1 MIQVENIGKTD
12 DYVYDISL
20 DGTVVNALGMNVLS
34 NTDGF
39 NFQKPLKYRYTK
51 EHPYIGKGLGRNVI
65 KGKEYTEVDADVA
78 EFEDTFINE
87 AYRGGVLKNGLG
99 IDEYCD
105 ACIQFSRKNYADL
118 MPDGSMKLVGNTIKS
133 KKMPIYIEKFLNKA
147 IEMLLHGRGDDFLNY
162 YYDYI
167 EKIYN
172 MQIPLKDIATVG
184 KIKTSIEDYKENCRQ
199 LTAGGTK
206 KARQAW
212 YELAI
217 RDNISVNMGDTIYYI
232 NTGSKKASSDV
243 QRVTRYYYIDKN
255 GKEIDFATNEDGS
268 PKTDRKGNI
277 VPLNKS
283 LESEYEKLKKLND
296 PMVLSNDKGNKA
308 KKYIS
313 KDDFIHKKYPQ
324 IKDCDV
330 VIFNC
335 VRLPNEIVEDE
346 EDHFCNDE
354 LEYNREKYIDMFNK
368 RIKPLLV
375 CFDSSIRNTT
385 NEKGK
390 IVNNILITNPRD
402 RKEFTFNES
411 RLVAGQPYESI
422 DQDTYE
428 QLMTIEDKEIKF
440 WINSNMEPPYT
451 KECAIDWENIK
462 KDYLERQNELKKE
475 GIRQEKEIYD
485 NIINHLTSEDVNKV
499 LEEGILPDKLL
510 KLINEDVNDGN
521 FYSKKF
527 KIKIG
532 NIYDIVEKDFSKGEI
547 DDTESTNI

>member
-39 NFQKPLKYRYTK
+39 NFQKPLKYRYTE

-232 NTGSKKASSDV
+232 NTGGKKASSDV

-385 NEKGK
+385 NEKCK

-451 KECAIDWENIK
+451 KECGIDWENIK

-532 NIYDIVEKDFSKGEI
+532 NIYDIVEKDFSKSEI

>member
-1 MIQVENIGKTD
+1 MIVVNNIGKTD

-20 DGTVVNALGMNVLS
+20 DGTVVNALGLNVLS

-39 NFQKPLKYRYTK
+39 NFQKPLKYRYT
-51 EHPYIGKGLGRNVI
+51 ESHPYIGKGLGRNVK

-87 AYRGGVLKNGLG
+87 AYNGGVLKNGLG

-105 ACIQFSRKNYADL
+105 ACIQFARKNYADL
-118 MPDGSMKLVGNTIKS
+118 MPDGSKKLVGNTIKS
-133 KKMPIYIEKFLNKA
+133 KKLPIYIEKFLNKA
-147 IEMLLHGRGDDFLNY
+147 IDMLLHGNGSEFLNY
-162 YYDYI
+162 YYDYV

-184 KIKTSIEDYKENCRQ
+184 KIKTSIETYKESCKQ

-217 RDNISVNMGDTIYYI
+217 RDNLPVNMGDTIYYI
-232 NTGSKKASSDV
+232 NTGDKKSVSDV
-243 QRVTRYYYIDKN
+243 QRVTKYYFEGRD
-255 GKEIDFATNEDGS
+255 GKEIDYVTNDDGT
-268 PKTDRKGNI
+268 PKTDRKGNAI
-277 VPLNKS
+277 PLSKG
-283 LESEYEKLKKLND
+283 LESEYNRKKKAND
-296 PMVLSNDKGNKA
+296 PIVLAPNNSK

-313 KDDFIHKKYPQ
+313 KDEYIHKAYPS
-324 IKDCDV
+324 IKDKDV
-330 VIFNC
+330 IVFNC

-346 EDHFCNDE
+346 DDHFCSDDI
-354 LEYNREKYIDMFNK
+354 EYNKEKYIDMFNK

-375 CFDSSIRNTT
+375 CFDEKIRYGV

-390 IVNNILITNPRD
+390 TINNILITSPKD
-402 RKEFTFNES
+402 RKEFTES
-411 RLVAGQPYESI
+411 ESHLVAGQPYESI

-440 WINSNMEPPYT
+440 WIENNKVPPYT
-451 KECAIDWENIK
+451 KECGMDWEKIK
-462 KDYLERQNELKKE
+462 QDYLNRQEELKKE
-475 GIRQEKEIYD
+475 GIREEKALYDEIIRKITKD
-485 NIINHLTSEDVNKV
+485 DVEKV
-499 LEEGILPDKLL
+499 LEDGLLPDKLL
-510 KLINEDVNDGN
+510 SIIDEDVNDGN
-521 FYSKKF
+521 FISKKY

-532 NIYDIVEKDFSKGEI
+532 NIYDIVEKDFTNGEI
-547 DDTESTNI
+547 DDTESNE

>member
-1 MIQVENIGKTD
+1 MIVVNNIGKTD

-20 DGTVVNALGMNVLS
+20 DGTVVNALGLNVLS

-39 NFQKPLKYRYTK
+39 NFQKPLKYRYT
-51 EHPYIGKGLGRNVI
+51 ESHPYIGKGLGRNVK

-87 AYRGGVLKNGLG
+87 AYNGGVLKNGLG

-105 ACIQFSRKNYADL
+105 ACIQFARKNYADL
-118 MPDGSMKLVGNTIKS
+118 MPDGSKKLVGNTIKS
-133 KKMPIYIEKFLNKA
+133 KKLPIYIEKFLNKA
-147 IEMLLHGRGDDFLNY
+147 IDMLLHGKGSEFLNY

-184 KIKTSIEDYKENCRQ
+184 KIKTSIETYKESCKQ

-217 RDNISVNMGDTIYYI
+217 RDNLPVNMGDTIYYI
-232 NTGSKKASSDV
+232 NTGDKKSVSDV
-243 QRVTRYYYIDKN
+243 QRVTKYYFEGRD
-255 GKEIDFATNEDGS
+255 GKEIDYVTNDDGT
-268 PKTDRKGNI
+268 PKTDRKGNAI
-277 VPLNKS
+277 PLSKG
-283 LESEYEKLKKLND
+283 LESEYNRKKKAND
-296 PMVLSNDKGNKA
+296 PIVLAPNNSK

-313 KDDFIHKKYPQ
+313 KDEYIHKAYPS
-324 IKDCDV
+324 IKDKDV
-330 VIFNC
+330 IVFNC

-346 EDHFCNDE
+346 DDHFCSDDI
-354 LEYNREKYIDMFNK
+354 EYNKEKYIDMFNK

-375 CFDSSIRNTT
+375 CFDEKIRYGV

-390 IVNNILITNPRD
+390 TINNILITSPKD
-402 RKEFTFNES
+402 RKEFTEGES
-411 RLVAGQPYESI
+411 HLVAGQPYESI

-440 WINSNMEPPYT
+440 WIENNKVPPYT
-451 KECAIDWENIK
+451 KECGMDWEKIK
-462 KDYLERQNELKKE
+462 QDYLSRQEELKKE
-475 GIRQEKEIYD
+475 GIREEKALYDEIIRKITKD
-485 NIINHLTSEDVNKV
+485 DVDKV
-499 LEEGILPDKLL
+499 LEDGLLPDKLL
-510 KLINEDVNDGN
+510 SIIDEDVNDGN
-521 FYSKKF
+521 FISKKY

-532 NIYDIVEKDFSKGEI
+532 NIYDIVEKDFTNGEI
-547 DDTESTNI
+547 DDTESNE

>member
-1 MIQVENIGKTD
+1 METNNIGKTN

-51 EHPYIGKGLGRNVI
+51 EHPYIGKGLGRNVK

-87 AYRGGVLKNGLG
+87 AYNGGVLKNGLG

-105 ACIQFSRKNYADL
+105 ACIQFARKNYADL
-118 MPDGSMKLVGNTIKS
+118 MPDGSKKLVGNTIKS
-133 KKMPIYIEKFLNKA
+133 KKMPIYIEKFLNNA
-147 IEMLLHGRGDDFLNY
+147 IDMLLHGKGSDFLNY

-184 KIKTSIEDYKENCRQ
+184 KIKTSIETYKESCKQ

-217 RDNISVNMGDTIYYI
+217 RDNLSVNMGDTIYYI
-232 NTGSKKASSDV
+232 NTGDKKSVSDV
-243 QRVTRYYYIDKN
+243 QRVTKYYFDGRD
-255 GKEIDFATNEDGS
+255 GKEIDYMTNEDGT

-277 VPLNKS
+277 VSLSKG
-283 LESEYEKLKKLND
+283 LESEYNRLKKAND
-296 PMVLSNDKGNKA
+296 PIVLTPPNSK

-313 KDDFIHKKYPQ
+313 KDDYIHKAYPS
-324 IKDCDV
+324 IKDKDV
-330 VIFNC
+330 IIFNC
-335 VRLPNEIVEDE
+335 VRLPNDIVEDE
-346 EDHFCNDE
+346 DDHFCSDDI
-354 LEYNREKYIDMFNK
+354 EYNKEKYIDMFNK

-375 CFDSSIRNTT
+375 CFNEKIRYTV

-390 IVNNILITNPRD
+390 TINNILITSPKD
-402 RKEFTFNES
+402 RKEFTENES
-411 RLVAGQPYESI
+411 QLVAGQPYETI

-440 WINSNMEPPYT
+440 WIENNKVPPYT
-451 KECAIDWENIK
+451 KECGMDWEKIK
-462 KDYLERQNELKKE
+462 QNYLDRQKELEKD
-475 GIRQEKEIYD
+475 GIREEKEFYD
-485 NIINHLTSEDVNKV
+485 NCIASLKREDVDKV
-499 LEEGILPDKLL
+499 LEEGVLPEKLL
-510 KLINEDVNDGN
+510 RLIDENINNCDFV
-521 FYSKKF
+521 SKKY
-527 KIKIG
+527 KVKIG
-532 NIYDIVEKDFSKGEI
+532 SIFDIVDKDFTKNNEVEE
-547 DDTESTNI
+547 DEMAE

>member
-1 MIQVENIGKTD
+1 MIVVNNIGKTD

-20 DGTVVNALGMNVLS
+20 DGTVVNALGLNVLS

-39 NFQKPLKYRYTK
+39 NFQKPLKYRYT
-51 EHPYIGKGLGRNVI
+51 ESHPYIGKGLGRNVK

-87 AYRGGVLKNGLG
+87 AYNGGVLKNGLG

-105 ACIQFSRKNYADL
+105 ACIQFARKNYADL
-118 MPDGSMKLVGNTIKS
+118 MPDGSKKLVGNTIKS
-133 KKMPIYIEKFLNKA
+133 KKLPIYIEKFLNKA
-147 IEMLLHGRGDDFLNY
+147 IDMLLHGKGSEFLNY

-184 KIKTSIEDYKENCRQ
+184 KIKTSIETYKESCKQ

-217 RDNISVNMGDTIYYI
+217 RDNLPVNMGDTIYYI
-232 NTGSKKASSDV
+232 NTGDKKSVSDV
-243 QRVTRYYYIDKN
+243 QRVTKYYFEGRD
-255 GKEIDFATNEDGS
+255 GKEIDYVTNDDGT
-268 PKTDRKGNI
+268 PKTDRKGNAI
-277 VPLNKS
+277 PLSKG
-283 LESEYEKLKKLND
+283 LESEYNRKKKAND
-296 PMVLSNDKGNKA
+296 PIVLAPNNSK

-313 KDDFIHKKYPQ
+313 KDEYIHKAYPS
-324 IKDCDV
+324 IKDKDV
-330 VIFNC
+330 IVFNC

-346 EDHFCNDE
+346 DDHFCSDDI
-354 LEYNREKYIDMFNK
+354 EYNKEKYIDMFNK

-375 CFDSSIRNTT
+375 CFDEKIRYGV

-390 IVNNILITNPRD
+390 TINNILITSPKD
-402 RKEFTFNES
+402 RKEFTEGES
-411 RLVAGQPYESI
+411 HLVAGQPYESI

-440 WINSNMEPPYT
+440 WIENNKVPPYT
-451 KECAIDWENIK
+451 KECGMDWEKIK
-462 KDYLERQNELKKE
+462 QDYLNRQEELKKE
-475 GIRQEKEIYD
+475 GIREEKALYDEIIRKITKD
-485 NIINHLTSEDVNKV
+485 DVDKV
-499 LEEGILPDKLL
+499 LEDGLLPDKLL
-510 KLINEDVNDGN
+510 SIIDEDVNDGN
-521 FYSKKF
+521 FISKKY

-532 NIYDIVEKDFSKGEI
+532 NIYDIVEKDFTNGEI
-547 DDTESTNI
+547 DDTESNE

>member
-39 NFQKPLKYRYTK
+39 NFQKPLKYRYTE

-232 NTGSKKASSDV
+232 NTGGKKASSDV

-375 CFDSSIRNTT
+375 CFDSSIRNMT

-451 KECAIDWENIK
+451 KECGIDWENIK

>member
-1 MIQVENIGKTD
+1 MIVVNNIGKTD

-20 DGTVVNALGMNVLS
+20 DGTVVNALGLNVLS

-39 NFQKPLKYRYTK
+39 NFQKPLKYRYT
-51 EHPYIGKGLGRNVI
+51 ESHPYIGKGLGRNVK

-87 AYRGGVLKNGLG
+87 AYNGGVLKNGLG

-105 ACIQFSRKNYADL
+105 ACIQFARKNYADL
-118 MPDGSMKLVGNTIKS
+118 MPDGSKKLVGNTIKS
-133 KKMPIYIEKFLNKA
+133 KKLPIYIEKFLNKA
-147 IEMLLHGRGDDFLNY
+147 IDMLLHGKGSEFLNY

-184 KIKTSIEDYKENCRQ
+184 KIKTSIETYKESCKQ

-217 RDNISVNMGDTIYYI
+217 RDNLPVNMGDTIYYI
-232 NTGSKKASSDV
+232 NTGDKKSVSDV
-243 QRVTRYYYIDKN
+243 QRVTKYYFEGRD
-255 GKEIDFATNEDGS
+255 GKEIDYVTNDDGT
-268 PKTDRKGNI
+268 PKTDRKGNAI
-277 VPLNKS
+277 PLSKG
-283 LESEYEKLKKLND
+283 LESEYNRKKKAND
-296 PMVLSNDKGNKA
+296 PIVLAPNNSK

-313 KDDFIHKKYPQ
+313 KDEYIHKAYPS
-324 IKDCDV
+324 IKDKDV
-330 VIFNC
+330 IVFNC

-346 EDHFCNDE
+346 DDHFCSDDI
-354 LEYNREKYIDMFNK
+354 EYNKEKYIDMFNK

-375 CFDSSIRNTT
+375 CFDEKIRYGV

-390 IVNNILITNPRD
+390 TINNILITSPKD
-402 RKEFTFNES
+402 RKEFTEGES
-411 RLVAGQPYESI
+411 HLVAGQPYESI

-440 WINSNMEPPYT
+440 WIENNKVPPYT
-451 KECAIDWENIK
+451 KECGMDWEKIK
-462 KDYLERQNELKKE
+462 QDYLSRQEELKKE
-475 GIRQEKEIYD
+475 GIREEKALYDEIIRKITKD
-485 NIINHLTSEDVNKV
+485 DVDKV
-499 LEEGILPDKLL
+499 LEDGLLPDKLL
-510 KLINEDVNDGN
+510 SIIDEDVNDGN
-521 FYSKKF
+521 IISKKY
-527 KIKIG
+527 KVKIG
-532 NIYDIVEKDFSKGEI
+532 NIYDIVEKDFTKGEI
-547 DDTESTNI
+547 DDTESNE

>member
-1 MIQVENIGKTD
+1 MIVVNNIGKTD

-20 DGTVVNALGMNVLS
+20 DGTVVNALGLNVLS

-39 NFQKPLKYRYTK
+39 NFQKPLKYRYT
-51 EHPYIGKGLGRNVI
+51 ESHPYIGKGLGRNVK

-87 AYRGGVLKNGLG
+87 AYNGGVLKNGLG

-105 ACIQFSRKNYADL
+105 ACIQFARKNYADL
-118 MPDGSMKLVGNTIKS
+118 MPDGSKKLVGNTIKS
-133 KKMPIYIEKFLNKA
+133 KKLPIYIEKFLNKA
-147 IEMLLHGRGDDFLNY
+147 IDMLLHGKGSEFLNY

-172 MQIPLKDIATVG
+172 MQIPLKDIATIG
-184 KIKTSIEDYKENCRQ
+184 KIKTSIETYKESCKQ

-217 RDNISVNMGDTIYYI
+217 RDNLPVNMGDTIYYI
-232 NTGSKKASSDV
+232 NTGDKKSVSDV
-243 QRVTRYYYIDKN
+243 QRVTKYYFEGRD
-255 GKEIDFATNEDGS
+255 GKEIDYVTNDDGT
-268 PKTDRKGNI
+268 PKTDRKGNAI
-277 VPLNKS
+277 PLSKG
-283 LESEYEKLKKLND
+283 LESEYNRKKKAND
-296 PMVLSNDKGNKA
+296 PIVLAPNNSK

-313 KDDFIHKKYPQ
+313 KDEYIHKAYPS
-324 IKDCDV
+324 IKDKDV
-330 VIFNC
+330 IVFNC

-346 EDHFCNDE
+346 DDHFCSDDI
-354 LEYNREKYIDMFNK
+354 EYNKEKYIDMFNK

-375 CFDSSIRNTT
+375 CFDEKIRYGV

-390 IVNNILITNPRD
+390 TINNILITSPKD
-402 RKEFTFNES
+402 RKEFTEGES
-411 RLVAGQPYESI
+411 HLVAGQPYESI

-440 WINSNMEPPYT
+440 WIENNKVPPYT
-451 KECAIDWENIK
+451 KECGMDWEKIK
-462 KDYLERQNELKKE
+462 QDYLNRQEELKKE
-475 GIRQEKEIYD
+475 GIREEKALYDEIIRKITKD
-485 NIINHLTSEDVNKV
+485 DVDKV
-499 LEEGILPDKLL
+499 LEDGLLPDKLL
-510 KLINEDVNDGN
+510 SIIDEDVNDGN
-521 FYSKKF
+521 FISKKY

-532 NIYDIVEKDFSKGEI
+532 NIYDIVEKDFTNSEI
-547 DDTESTNI
+547 DDTESNE

>member
-1 MIQVENIGKTD
+1 MIVVNNIGKTD

-20 DGTVVNALGMNVLS
+20 DGTVVNALGLNVLS

-39 NFQKPLKYRYTK
+39 NFQKPLKYRYT
-51 EHPYIGKGLGRNVI
+51 ESHPYIGKGLGRNVK

-87 AYRGGVLKNGLG
+87 AYNGGVLKNGLG

-105 ACIQFSRKNYADL
+105 ACIQFARKNYADL
-118 MPDGSMKLVGNTIKS
+118 MPDGSKKLVGNTIKS
-133 KKMPIYIEKFLNKA
+133 KKLPIYIEKFLNKA
-147 IEMLLHGRGDDFLNY
+147 IDMLLHGKGSEFLNY

-184 KIKTSIEDYKENCRQ
+184 KIKTSIETYKESCKQ

-217 RDNISVNMGDTIYYI
+217 RDNLPVNMGDTIYYI
-232 NTGSKKASSDV
+232 NTGDKKSVSDV
-243 QRVTRYYYIDKN
+243 QRVTKYYFEGRD
-255 GKEIDFATNEDGS
+255 GKEIDYVTNDDGT
-268 PKTDRKGNI
+268 PKTDRKGNAI
-277 VPLNKS
+277 PLSKG
-283 LESEYEKLKKLND
+283 LESEYNRKKKAND
-296 PMVLSNDKGNKA
+296 PIVLAPNNSK

-313 KDDFIHKKYPQ
+313 KDEYIHKAYPS
-324 IKDCDV
+324 IKDKDV
-330 VIFNC
+330 IVFNC

-346 EDHFCNDE
+346 DDHFCSDDI
-354 LEYNREKYIDMFNK
+354 EYNKEKYIDMFNK

-375 CFDSSIRNTT
+375 CFDEKIRYGV

-390 IVNNILITNPRD
+390 TINNILITSPKD
-402 RKEFTFNES
+402 RKEFTEGES
-411 RLVAGQPYESI
+411 HLVAGQPYESI

-440 WINSNMEPPYT
+440 WIENNKVPPYT
-451 KECAIDWENIK
+451 KECGMDWEKIK
-462 KDYLERQNELKKE
+462 QDYLNRQEELKKE
-475 GIRQEKEIYD
+475 GIREEKALYDEIIRKITKD
-485 NIINHLTSEDVNKV
+485 DVDKV
-499 LEEGILPDKLL
+499 LEDGLLPDKLL
-510 KLINEDVNDGN
+510 SIIDEDVNDGN
-521 FYSKKF
+521 FISKKY
-527 KIKIG
+527 KVKIG
-532 NIYDIVEKDFSKGEI
+532 NIYDIVEKDFTKGEI
-547 DDTESTNI
+547 DDTESNE

>member
-1 MIQVENIGKTD
+1 MIVVNNIGKTD

-20 DGTVVNALGMNVLS
+20 DGTVVNALGLNVLS

-39 NFQKPLKYRYTK
+39 NFQKPLKYRYT
-51 EHPYIGKGLGRNVI
+51 ESHPYIGKGLGRNVK

-87 AYRGGVLKNGLG
+87 AYNGGVLKNGLG

-105 ACIQFSRKNYADL
+105 ACIQFARKNYADL
-118 MPDGSMKLVGNTIKS
+118 MPDGSKKLVGNTIKS
-133 KKMPIYIEKFLNKA
+133 KKLPIYIEKFLNKA
-147 IEMLLHGRGDDFLNY
+147 IDMLLHGKGSEFLNY

-184 KIKTSIEDYKENCRQ
+184 KIKTSIETYKESCKQ

-217 RDNISVNMGDTIYYI
+217 RDNLPVNMGDTIYYI
-232 NTGSKKASSDV
+232 NTGDKKSVSDV
-243 QRVTRYYYIDKN
+243 QRVTKYYFEGRD
-255 GKEIDFATNEDGS
+255 GKEIDYVTNDDGT
-268 PKTDRKGNI
+268 PKTDRKGNAI
-277 VPLNKS
+277 PLSKG
-283 LESEYEKLKKLND
+283 LESEYNRKKKAND
-296 PMVLSNDKGNKA
+296 PIVLAPNNSK

-313 KDDFIHKKYPQ
+313 KDEYIHKAYPS
-324 IKDCDV
+324 IKDKDV
-330 VIFNC
+330 IVFNC

-346 EDHFCNDE
+346 DDHFCSDDI
-354 LEYNREKYIDMFNK
+354 EYNKEKYIDMFNK

-375 CFDSSIRNTT
+375 CFDEKIRYGV

-390 IVNNILITNPRD
+390 TINNILITSPKD
-402 RKEFTFNES
+402 RKEFTEGES

-440 WINSNMEPPYT
+440 WIENNKVPPYT
-451 KECAIDWENIK
+451 KECGMDWEKIK
-462 KDYLERQNELKKE
+462 QDYLSRQEELKKE
-475 GIRQEKEIYD
+475 GIREEKALYDEIIRKITKD
-485 NIINHLTSEDVNKV
+485 DVDKV
-499 LEEGILPDKLL
+499 LEDGLLPDKLL
-510 KLINEDVNDGN
+510 SIIDEDVNDGN
-521 FYSKKF
+521 FISKKY
-527 KIKIG
+527 KVKIG
-532 NIYDIVEKDFSKGEI
+532 NIYDIVEKDFTKGEI
-547 DDTESTNI
+547 DDTESNE

>member
-1 MIQVENIGKTD
+1 MIVVNNIGKTD

-20 DGTVVNALGMNVLS
+20 DGTVVNALGLNVLS

-39 NFQKPLKYRYTK
+39 NFQKPLKYRYT
-51 EHPYIGKGLGRNVI
+51 ESHPYIGKGLGRNVK

-87 AYRGGVLKNGLG
+87 AYNGGVLKNGLG

-105 ACIQFSRKNYADL
+105 ACIQFARKNYADL
-118 MPDGSMKLVGNTIKS
+118 MPDGSKKLVGNTIKS
-133 KKMPIYIEKFLNKA
+133 KKLPIYIEKFLNKA
-147 IEMLLHGRGDDFLNY
+147 IDMLLHGKGSEFLNY

-184 KIKTSIEDYKENCRQ
+184 KIKTSIETYKESCKQ

-217 RDNISVNMGDTIYYI
+217 RDNLPVNMGDTIYYI
-232 NTGSKKASSDV
+232 NTGDKKSVSDV
-243 QRVTRYYYIDKN
+243 QRVTKYYFEGRD
-255 GKEIDFATNEDGS
+255 GKEIDYVTNDDGT
-268 PKTDRKGNI
+268 PKTDRKGNAI
-277 VPLNKS
+277 PLSKG
-283 LESEYEKLKKLND
+283 LESEYNRKKKAND
-296 PMVLSNDKGNKA
+296 PIVLAPNNSK

-313 KDDFIHKKYPQ
+313 KDEYIHKAYPS
-324 IKDCDV
+324 IKDKDV
-330 VIFNC
+330 IVFNC

-346 EDHFCNDE
+346 DDHFCSDDI
-354 LEYNREKYIDMFNK
+354 EYNKEKYIDMFNK

-375 CFDSSIRNTT
+375 CFDEKIRYGV

-390 IVNNILITNPRD
+390 TINNILITSPKD
-402 RKEFTFNES
+402 RKEFTEGES
-411 RLVAGQPYESI
+411 HLVAGQPYESI

-440 WINSNMEPPYT
+440 WIENNKVPPYT
-451 KECAIDWENIK
+451 KECGMDWEKIK
-462 KDYLERQNELKKE
+462 QDYLNRQEELKKE
-475 GIRQEKEIYD
+475 GIREEKALYDEIIRKITKD
-485 NIINHLTSEDVNKV
+485 DVDKV
-499 LEEGILPDKLL
+499 LEDGLLPDKLL
-510 KLINEDVNDGN
+510 SIIDEDVNDGN
-521 FYSKKF
+521 FISKKY
-527 KIKIG
+527 KVKIG
-532 NIYDIVEKDFSKGEI
+532 NIYDIVEKDFTNGEI
-547 DDTESTNI
+547 DDTESNE

>member
-1 MIQVENIGKTD
+1 METNNIGKTN

-51 EHPYIGKGLGRNVI
+51 EHPYIGKGLGRNVK

-87 AYRGGVLKNGLG
+87 AYNGGVLKNGLG

-105 ACIQFSRKNYADL
+105 ACIQFARKNYADL
-118 MPDGSMKLVGNTIKS
+118 MPDGSKKLVGNTIKS
-133 KKMPIYIEKFLNKA
+133 KKMPIYIEKFLNNA
-147 IEMLLHGRGDDFLNY
+147 IDMLLHGKGSDFLNY

-184 KIKTSIEDYKENCRQ
+184 KIKTSIETYKESCKQ

-217 RDNISVNMGDTIYYI
+217 RDNLSVNMGDTIYYI
-232 NTGSKKASSDV
+232 NTGDKKSVSDV
-243 QRVTRYYYIDKN
+243 QRVTKYYFDGRD
-255 GKEIDFATNEDGS
+255 GKEIDYMTNEDGT

-277 VPLNKS
+277 VSLSKG
-283 LESEYEKLKKLND
+283 LESEYNRLKKAND
-296 PMVLSNDKGNKA
+296 PIVLTPPNSK

-313 KDDFIHKKYPQ
+313 KDDYIHKAYPS
-324 IKDCDV
+324 IKDKDV
-330 VIFNC
+330 IIFNC
-335 VRLPNEIVEDE
+335 VRLPNDIVEDE
-346 EDHFCNDE
+346 DDHFCSDDI
-354 LEYNREKYIDMFNK
+354 EYNKEKYIDMFNK

-375 CFDSSIRNTT
+375 CFNEKIRYTV

-390 IVNNILITNPRD
+390 TINNILITSPKD
-402 RKEFTFNES
+402 RKEFTENES
-411 RLVAGQPYESI
+411 QLVAGQPYETI

-440 WINSNMEPPYT
+440 WIENNKVPPYT
-451 KECAIDWENIK
+451 KECGMDWEKIK
-462 KDYLERQNELKKE
+462 QNYLDRQKELEKD
-475 GIRQEKEIYD
+475 GIREEKEFYD
-485 NIINHLTSEDVNKV
+485 NCIASLKREDVDKV
-499 LEEGILPDKLL
+499 LEEGVLPEKLL
-510 KLINEDVNDGN
+510 RLIDENINNGDFV
-521 FYSKKF
+521 SKKY
-527 KIKIG
+527 KVKIG
-532 NIYDIVEKDFSKGEI
+532 SIFDIVDKDFTKNNEVEE
-547 DDTESTNI
+547 DEMAE